1 MKRLV
6 TALIIGFQA
15 GAAVGSDWPSWR
27 GPEQT
32 GMSREKAVVT
42 SWSPSGENLVWKAP
56 LDSRTTPV
64 LLRGRLFAIC
74 PSGSGPS
81 LRERVIALDAD
92 TGKQV
97 WEYLFNVFDT
107 DVVENR
113 LGWSSVA
120 VDPETGNV
128 YAHASSGEFLCL
140 SFDGK
145 LLWKLSLTE
154 TFGRISGYGGRL
166 SGPIIDE
173 DRVILSLL
181 NSSWGDQGK
190 PMHRFL
196 ALDKRTGEVVW
207 WSSPGTVPYDTC
219 YAVPVVAVID
229 GVRLLITT
237 AGDGNVHAIKA
248 RTGDPGW
255 TFKLSRRGLNSSVVV
270 DGRRVYAMHSEENLD
285 STVLGRVVCID
296 GTGSGDITKT
306 GELWRAEGVEAGY
319 ASPAVANGRLYVVEN
334 SANLRCFD
342 AQSGKQYWSYSLG
355 RVGKGS
361 PTVTADGVIYVG
373 EQNGVFH
380 ILKDEGDKCVS
391 LDREAFAGPNDT
403 IDEIFGS
410 PIVADGRVYFM
421 TRYNTYCLGVKGAKP
436 EPAEVPP
443 QPKETKQ
450 TRDASGRLQIIPA
463 EITVAPGE
471 SVRLNASVYNFE
483 GTKSEP
489 VEAEYSLP
497 PALGTLTGSVFAA
510 SPSAG
515 FATGVIQAS
524 WRELR
529 GTVRVRIA
537 PKIPF
542 TETFDGLAVDSVPQG
557 WLDVGNKCKVV
568 ERDGGK
574 VLQKLATN
582 PAPPFMRVRTYMG
595 MPIAGGYTIE
605 ADLLGTPRGERF
617 KPDMGLVN
625 TRYFVMLMG
634 NDQTLRIETWSAV
647 PRIRHEIPFA
657 WKTDTWYRMKLRV
670 DVEESQSKI
679 RAKVWPRGDAEPS
692 AWSIE
697 YTDPF
702 PHREGTPALFAYS
715 PGTTVKSKGPEV
727 FFDNVTVR
735 PND

>member
-6 TALIIGFQA
+6 TALIIGLQA
-15 GAAVGSDWPSWR
+15 GAAVGNDWPSWR

-42 SWSPSGENLVWKAP
+42 TWSPSGENLLWKVP

-74 PSGSGPS
+74 PSGTGPS
-81 LRERVIALDAD
+81 LQERVVALDAN

-97 WEYLFNVFDT
+97 WEYVFNVFDT

-113 LGWSSVA
+113 LGWTSVVA
-120 VDPETGNV
+120 DPETGNV
-128 YAHASSGEFLCL
+128 YAHASSGEFFCL

-145 LLWKLSLTE
+145 LVWKVSLTE
-154 TFGRISGYGGRL
+154 TYGRISGYGGRL

-181 NSSWGDQGK
+181 NSSWGELGK

-196 ALDKRTGEVVW
+196 ALDKRTGDVVW

-219 YAVPVVAVID
+219 YAVPVVAVIN
-229 GVRLLITT
+229 GVRMIITT

-248 RTGDPGW
+248 RTGEPVW
-255 TFKLSRRGLNSSVVV
+255 MFKLSRRGLNSSVVV
-270 DGRRVYAMHSEENLD
+270 DGHRVYAMHSEENLD

-306 GELWRAEGVEAGY
+306 GELWRAEGIEAGY
-319 ASPAVANGRLYVVEN
+319 ASPAIANGRLYVVEN
-334 SANLRCFD
+334 SASLHCFD
-342 AQSGKQYWSYSLG
+342 AQSGKKFWSYNLG

-361 PTVTADGVIYVG
+361 PTITADGVIYVG
-373 EQNGVFH
+373 EQNGAFH

-391 LDREAFAGPNDT
+391 LHREQFAGPDDT

-410 PIVADGRVYFM
+410 PIISDGHVYFM
-421 TRYNTYCLGVKGAKP
+421 TRYNTYCLGAQDKKP
-436 EPAEVPP
+436 EPVEMAGPP
-443 QPKETKQ
+443 QETTV
-450 TRDASGRLQIIPA
+450 TRDAAGKLQVVPA

-471 SVRLNASVYNFE
+471 SVRLSAWVFNFE
-483 GTKSEP
+483 ATRSEP
-489 VEAEYSLP
+489 VEPDYMLSP
-497 PALGTLTGSVFAA
+497 TLGSVSNGVFTAA
-510 SPSAG
+510 PTAG
-515 FATGVIQAS
+515 FAIGVIQAN
-524 WRELR
+524 WREMR
-529 GTVRVRIA
+529 GSVRVRIT

-542 TETFDGLAVDSVPQG
+542 TETFDALPADGVPQG
-557 WLDVGNKCKVV
+557 WLDVTNKCKVV

-595 MPIAGGYTIE
+595 PPIAGGYTIE

-625 TRYFVMLMG
+625 TRYFMMLMG
-634 NDQTLRIETWSAV
+634 SEQTLRLETWSAV
-647 PRIRHEIPFA
+647 PRIRHEVPFP
-657 WKTDTWYRMKLRV
+657 WKTDTWYRMTLRV
-670 DVEESQSKI
+670 DVGEQESKI
-679 RAKVWPRGDAEPS
+679 RAKVWPRGEAEPS

-697 YTDPF
+697 YTDRF
-702 PHREGTPALFAYS
+702 PHREGTPALFGYS
-715 PGTTVKSKGPEV
+715 PGTTIKSKGPEV